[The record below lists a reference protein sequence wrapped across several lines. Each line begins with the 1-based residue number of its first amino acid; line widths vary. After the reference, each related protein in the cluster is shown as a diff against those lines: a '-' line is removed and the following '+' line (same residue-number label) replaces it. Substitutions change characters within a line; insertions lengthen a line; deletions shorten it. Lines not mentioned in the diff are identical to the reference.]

1 MASVAL
7 KGSSFGASTFRLFC
21 LSFITYIGFVA
32 LGYGGIFLS
41 GGNHAAQA
49 LIWPPTAFAVVMIAR
64 LSRDPVTDAAMLTAV
79 FLGEAT
85 ISFTGRTLGVLGWGL
100 SVVDV
105 LEVLAGVVAIR
116 HLAPKRVR
124 AMGDAVKFGL
134 WAMIA
139 PSLLGG
145 LFAQASISVL
155 GSPAWKADGLHW
167 FTTHA
172 LAFFIILP
180 FGLNV
185 SWHQFAKLELKK
197 RWLQALVTFAV
208 LTGISVYALRLA
220 HHPMTI
226 LIIPAALAT
235 TVRFR
240 LLGAGMA
247 MFLVLVLAFSRHAVS
262 ADEIALIQ
270 LFLAVLSVITA
281 RTAQFLNERDLHLK
295 IIERHRRRAV
305 RASRFKSE
313 LLSHVSAEARGPLA
327 AVIGF
332 SGMLESGELSPAR
345 AQEFAHIV
353 AHNGELLQRLYG
365 DLLDFTRASDDLAI
379 APEKVEVAP
388 TLRSCISAIR
398 QEVAL
403 GGKPVVMD
411 KVDDMM
417 IQADPQRLAQILNNL
432 IANSYKYG
440 DNHSPI
446 RVRASRLP
454 DGFGRIEISNSGPGI
469 PMRERDGLFNPLGSD
484 GGGRQVPGA
493 VLGLSI
499 AKMLAE
505 KQGGR
510 IDFESVPGRQTRF
523 WIDLPLVA

>member
-1 MASVAL
+1 L
-7 KGSSFGASTFRLFC
+7 G
-21 LSFITYIGFVA
+21 LSF
-32 LGYGGIFLS
+32 
-41 GGNHAAQA
+41 
-49 LIWPPTAFAVVMIAR
+49 
-64 LSRDPVTDAAMLTAV
+64 VT
-79 FLGEAT
+79 T
-85 ISFTGRTLGVLGWGL
+85 I
-100 SVVDV
+100 
-105 LEVLAGVVAIR
+105 EVLASVFAIR
-116 HLAPKRVR
+116 RLAPRRVR
-124 AMGDAVKFGL
+124 DMGDALRFGL
-134 WAMIA
+134 LVMVMPCA
-139 PSLLGG
+139 LGG
-145 LFAQASISVL
+145 LLAQASIMGL
-155 GSPAWKADGLHW
+155 GGRADWQADGLHW
-167 FTTHA
+167 FATHI

-185 SWHQFAKLELKK
+185 SWHQFAKLDLRH
-197 RWLQALVTFAV
+197 RWVEALIVFTALF
-208 LTGISVYALRLA
+208 GISLFALSYYQRPLA
-220 HHPMTI
+220 I
-226 LIIPAALAT
+226 LIIPAALAA

-240 LLGAGMA
+240 LLGSATA
-247 MFLVLVLAFSRHAVS
+247 MFIVVAIIFTRRDVS
-262 ADEIALIQ
+262 ADQIVLAQ
-270 LFLAVLSVITA
+270 SFLAVLSVITA
-281 RTAQFLNERDLHLK
+281 RTAMFLNERDLYMA

-332 SGMLESGELSPAR
+332 SSILESGELSPAR

-365 DLLDFTRASDDLAI
+365 DLHDITRANADDLSI
-379 APEKVEVAP
+379 APEELEVGP
-388 TLRSCISAIR
+388 TLKSCIGAIR
-398 QEVAL
+398 EEVAL

-411 KVDDMM
+411 KIDDMVV
-417 IQADPQRLAQILNNL
+417 QADPERLIQILNNL

-446 RVRASRLP
+446 RVRASRLK

-469 PMRERDGLFNPLGSD
+469 PIRERDTIFKPLGSE

-493 VLGLSI
+493 VLGLSV
-499 AKMLAE
+499 AKVLTE